1 MTFPSTI
8 GPLTQR
14 VKHMSPCPSSLAPP
28 CFDAI
33 SPLKRP
39 LGGSGSRECLCPSAT
54 STAADMRRGGAPPSS
69 SSSFSSSP
77 EDPRSRY
84 HRGRY
89 VSSSRRLAA
98 SLNNIGALSHRAGR
112 ATGAL
117 ESYQQAVR
125 VRMDSL
131 RGAAGADH
139 NNTASVPVPAAA
151 AIPPAAV
158 PPELAEEMVR
168 RSDEA
173 RRQERA
179 LREAQRSDPAGLD
192 LFDLADGS
200 SSSAS
205 ANSAS
210 QRPVDNDGD
219 VDMDMDMGGSA
230 DNTVPEVVYT
240 DPLHIVDS
248 DSDSDSNT
256 AGSDSDSDSDSD
268 YSFAFDQQQ
277 ENDGDGRDDNDSDG
291 SSHSVADDHRG
302 SAVTLFNMG
311 LVHATNGSLEKAA
324 QLFNMA
330 KSVVKPTAEPALTA
344 CVLNNLARVRYQSHD
359 PTEAIRILTRALHLE
374 QAAFADLDTADD
386 TATDDT
392 TTDKNN
398 KKRRQ
403 QVVSIEATIID
414 TLSLMSRLHF
424 AHGDPAKSVELGR
437 ETLRIR
443 RSLLGDDHLSVHC
456 TLYNIGLALQ
466 RVGDAE
472 ESLRHCAYFASKF
485 TSAAAAAACVDTARL
500 SPTARAQIGTAL
512 HNVGVMQ
519 LHHDSVTQS
528 VRTLEAALS
537 VRRAALHTAPDE
549 LHPDVADS
557 LYQLGQILQN
567 TGRDREAMDT
577 YREAAHIFRRTIG
590 PDHEDVAVVCC
601 AMGQIHQSRGETDEA
616 LAVYAEVL
624 RIARLTFGPADG
636 FVAEVLGILGNVHLE
651 RGDNDAAMEC
661 FSESSRILCPGEE
674 EGGGA
679 GRSGPPGQQRQHPL
693 VVPSLAG
700 FHFHPHAA
708 AA

>member
-39 LGGSGSRECLCPSAT
+39 LGGSGSGSRECLCPSAT
-54 STAADMRRGGAPPSS
+54 STAADMRLGGAPP

-131 RGAAGADH
+131 RGAAGAD
-139 NNTASVPVPAAA
+139 NNNAASVPAAA

-200 SSSAS
+200 SSSA
-205 ANSAS
+205 NSAS

-248 DSDSDSNT
+248 DSDSDS
-256 AGSDSDSDSDSD
+256 D

-277 ENDGDGRDDNDSDG
+277 ENDGDGRDDDDDSDG
-291 SSHSVADDHRG
+291 SSHDVADDHRG

-330 KSVVKPTAEPALTA
+330 KSVIKPTAEPALTA

-386 TATDDT
+386 T

-398 KKRRQ
+398 KKRRR
-403 QVVSIEATIID
+403 QVVSIEATIVD

-485 TSAAAAAACVDTARL
+485 TSAAAAAASVDTARL

-567 TGRDREAMDT
+567 TGRDREAMDS

-601 AMGQIHQSRGETDEA
+601 AMGQVHQSRGETDEA

-661 FSESSRILCPGEE
+661 FSESSRILGPTGEE
-674 EGGGA
+674 EGGGV

-700 FHFHPHAA
+700 FQFHPHAA